1 MNINWRCWFCT
12 EKFEIIYS
20 SRYKLYGISLYGIL
34 LFQILLKLGFRW
46 KYLNS
51 IGEAQREGVLAI
63 PSRNFQAHHA
73 FFQIVILCY
82 NLWRW
87 MKILSGH
94 AEQEQRV
101 GREVPPTQQI
111 SLPDHTIRIARLKM
125 LFVAAKIRFHGNRD
139 EVLYSMHE
147 QRAAG
152 LTYFLE
158 YLDQRRKDVA

>member
-1 MNINWRCWFCT
+1 
-12 EKFEIIYS
+12 
-20 SRYKLYGISLYGIL
+20 
-34 LFQILLKLGFRW
+34 
-46 KYLNS
+46 
-51 IGEAQREGVLAI
+51 
-63 PSRNFQAHHA
+63 
-73 FFQIVILCY
+73 
-82 NLWRW
+82 

-111 SLPDHTIRIARLKM
+111 SLPDHMIRIARLKM

-147 QRAAG
+147 QCAAG

-158 YLDQRRKDVA
+158 YLDQRRKEAA